1 VTLTVLGIDV
11 PPALLD
17 KWVGWLA
24 PDEQP
29 FFLTPQQAEAL
40 GLEGTDREPS
50 AEDRDTFWTY
60 AVDSTASV
68 IVWLSEKQFAALD
81 KPVRAQLVRAQV
93 QHGRGSVPTV
103 RKWQGLL
110 GPELKAQAD
119 GHRFVWWKSL
129 LTEHAEQILPTL
141 VSNEFGPSRH
151 TEVTNWPASLP
162 RARELAGTFANGSG
176 PNCFGTVMAAAGVVG
191 ADTVWMVREPF
202 EEWLA
207 AHTVPGGRDDEPGTV
222 FLWRG
227 ADQLVQHAG
236 ITIGDGWML
245 HKPAQSWRTP
255 RKIRT
260 VAEVR
265 RSTRTAGWR
274 LTRHRVTG

>member
-1 VTLTVLGIDV
+1 MRALGIDV

-24 PDEQP
+24 PDTQP
-29 FFLTPQQAEAL
+29 FFLTPQQAQAWGFEND
-40 GLEGTDREPS
+40 GREPRG
-50 AEDRDTFWTY
+50 EERDTFRTY

-68 IVWLSEKQFAALD
+68 IAWLTEQQFAVLD
-81 KPVRAQLVRAQV
+81 KPIRAQLVRAQV
-93 QHGRGSVPTV
+93 RHGRSSVPTV

-129 LTEHAEQILPTL
+129 LAEHAEKILQTFISEDL
-141 VSNEFGPSRH
+141 LSPSRH
-151 TEVTNWPASLP
+151 AEVTNWPAALP
-162 RARELAGTFANGSG
+162 RARELAGTFADGSG
-176 PNCFGTVMAAAGVVG
+176 PNCFGTVMAAAGVEG
-191 ADTVWMVREPF
+191 ADTVWMMCEPF

-207 AHTVPGGRDDEPGTV
+207 EHTAPGGRDDVPGTV
-222 FLWRG
+222 FVWRNE
-227 ADQLVQHAG
+227 ARVQHAA

-245 HKPAQSWRTP
+245 HKPAQTWWSP
-255 RKIRT
+255 RKVRS

-265 RSTRTAGWR
+265 RATRTAGWR
-274 LTRHRVTG
+274 LSRHRLIG

>member
-1 VTLTVLGIDV
+1 MTLTVLGIDV

-29 FFLTPQQAEAL
+29 FFLTPQQADEL
-40 GLEGTDREPS
+40 GLEGTAREPS
-50 AEDRDTFWTY
+50 FEDRDTFWSY
-60 AVDSTASV
+60 AVDKSASV
-68 IVWLSEKQFAALD
+68 IVWLSEAQFAALD

-93 QHGRGSVPTV
+93 RHGRGSVPTV
-103 RKWQGLL
+103 RKWQGVL
-110 GPELKAQAD
+110 GPELRAQAD

-129 LTEHAEQILPTL
+129 LAKHADEILPEI
-141 VSNEFGPSRH
+141 VSEDLGPSRH
-151 TEVTNWPASLP
+151 AEVTAWPTAFP
-162 RARELAGTFANGSG
+162 RARELAGTFADGSG
-176 PNCFGTVMAAAGVVG
+176 PNCFGTVMAAAGVEG

-207 AHTVPGGRDDEPGTV
+207 THTVPGGRDDEPGTV
-222 FLWRG
+222 FVWRG
-227 ADQLVQHAG
+227 GDQLVQHAA